1 MELYERCPYC
11 GYRTQGLTKEELPT
25 EVEETEEGAEK
36 TSPIIQTN
44 TIKSSSFTSSIKME
58 DIANSNFKGNSGA
71 TKKKKK
77 KEKPKEE
84 DLFFK
89 CSSCGETWQR
99 RVRNG
104 KIVITDD
111 LVEKS
116 RKKALEDIKENA
128 SKTEAYI
135 TLAIGVVFGFLTYL
149 CISYCINNDS
159 SYTEHIDKF
168 FLIEAYDEKFIS
180 YSWYFSLLGAI
191 VLFLVTLILLFGSY
205 LSYKEPGDYSKVR
218 DMSVADYKKSEYMEL
233 YPYDS

>member
-1 MELYERCPYC
+1 
-11 GYRTQGLTKEELPT
+11 
-25 EVEETEEGAEK
+25 
-36 TSPIIQTN
+36 
-44 TIKSSSFTSSIKME
+44 
-58 DIANSNFKGNSGA
+58 
-71 TKKKKK
+71 
-77 KEKPKEE
+77 
-84 DLFFK
+84 
-89 CSSCGETWQR
+89 
-99 RVRNG
+99 VRNG

-116 RKKALEDIKENA
+116 RQKALEDIKENA
-128 SKTEAYI
+128 SKSDVYI
-135 TLAIGVVFGFLTYL
+135 SLAVGAVVGFLAYL

-191 VLFLVTLILLFGSY
+191 VLIIITLICLMIAYVSY
-205 LSYKEPGDYSKVR
+205 VDPGDYSKVR